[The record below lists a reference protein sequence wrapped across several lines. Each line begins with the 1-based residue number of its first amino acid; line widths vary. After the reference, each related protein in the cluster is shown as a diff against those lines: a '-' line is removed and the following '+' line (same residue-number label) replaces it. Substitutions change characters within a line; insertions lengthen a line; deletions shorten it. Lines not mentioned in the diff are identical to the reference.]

1 MLIVTKEACDTG
13 KYQPI
18 RTIHRKI
25 GEGNFKT
32 NNQYTIKGQNKENF
46 GSKLI

>member
-1 MLIVTKEACDTG
+1 VEARDTG

-25 GEGNFKT
+25 GGNFKT